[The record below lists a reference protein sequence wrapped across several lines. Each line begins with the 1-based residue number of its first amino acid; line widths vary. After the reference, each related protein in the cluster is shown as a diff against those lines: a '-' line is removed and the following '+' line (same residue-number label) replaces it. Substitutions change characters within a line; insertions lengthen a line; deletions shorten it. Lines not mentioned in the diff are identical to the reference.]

1 MSQLNLHE
9 VLTITFDSNV
19 WENIVDPSKRHEDE
33 IYIKIYDAIHSNKIE
48 PFFFEGLA
56 ILETIP
62 KDKRKNYI
70 GNFKPSYKI
79 QIEDEVVTQQGTLPY
94 DLSDYLKNNLPLA
107 LELGFKFIR
116 IPRNGLP
123 SVDQK
128 YMSTLG
134 DANMKERQDRSFEC
148 AHFIENELGAG
159 YQYLKNT
166 LNMTGNQHLIHKT
179 YSDEV
184 LSDKKFAIGVAEWV
198 DGDALSAH
206 YGYGIKYF
214 CTNDNARG
222 AGSNSVFSIENRR
235 KLKDK
240 FGINIISPIKL
251 IELM

>member
-94 DLSDYLKNNLPLA
+94 DLSDYLKNNYFSFRA
-107 LELGFKFIR
+107 GF
-116 IPRNGLP
+116 
-123 SVDQK
+123 
-128 YMSTLG
+128 
-134 DANMKERQDRSFEC
+134 
-148 AHFIENELGAG
+148 
-159 YQYLKNT
+159 
-166 LNMTGNQHLIHKT
+166 
-179 YSDEV
+179 
-184 LSDKKFAIGVAEWV
+184 
-198 DGDALSAH
+198 
-206 YGYGIKYF
+206 
-214 CTNDNARG
+214 
-222 AGSNSVFSIENRR
+222 
-235 KLKDK
+235 
-240 FGINIISPIKL
+240 
-251 IELM
+251 